1 MKDPVGVL
9 FYLNTGSSPFL
20 RYYLL
25 GLIWIWLAYLVG
37 RLWSRHKHII
47 DKLFWSSFWWC
58 ICATV
63 IIWFA
68 WSFGAVVQYNF
79 WYGCPTPGYCSPQ
92 PQGMMDKYT
101 HLLSEGALLAM
112 LATVNFK
119 DALGLKGRTG
129 RIVEV
134 GILIAV
140 IFFLPIYWEY
150 AELGD
155 PSRYVSTYI
164 DAITDMFAGICGGLL
179 TVLTYNLV
187 VPYSE

>member
-1 MKDPVGVL
+1 
-9 FYLNTGSSPFL
+9 
-20 RYYLL
+20 
-25 GLIWIWLAYLVG
+25 
-37 RLWSRHKHII
+37 
-47 DKLFWSSFWWC
+47 
-58 ICATV
+58 
-63 IIWFA
+63 
-68 WSFGAVVQYNF
+68 
-79 WYGCPTPGYCSPQ
+79 
-92 PQGMMDKYT
+92 
-101 HLLSEGALLAM
+101 M